1 VKQEEQ
7 EIEFRYIS
15 LNNNTQERGG
25 RGGGGGGGRRR
36 RRRGGEDSDAL
47 LKKTKIPKV
56 KGKVNRRPFAGHG
69 NNNKK
74 DNVRIK

>member
-25 RGGGGGGGRRR
+25 RGGGGGGGGRRR
-36 RRRGGEDSDAL
+36 RRRSENMEKEAEEM
-47 LKKTKIPKV
+47 
-56 KGKVNRRPFAGHG
+56 
-69 NNNKK
+69 
-74 DNVRIK
+74 NVA